1 MSLHDVL
8 PLSEEKRAQG
18 FGTFPYVILRVTA
31 GVFMQFPIHFYEN
44 KNPEKPGLRV
54 RVDSISNEK
63 QNYSSLFNVVRQFHM
78 QINPTEAKAMKM
90 CLVLAPFVAYFF
102 EHGAFTFSDEIPHG
116 GSLIDSNFKVL
127 ALNSAH
133 FVTD

>member
-1 MSLHDVL
+1 MSSQDVF

-18 FGTFPYVILRVTA
+18 YGTFPYVILRLHG
-31 GVFMQFPIHFYEN
+31 GVYMQFPVHFYEG

-54 RVDSISNEK
+54 RVDSLTNEK
-63 QNYSSLFNVVRQFHM
+63 QNFSSLFNVVRQFHQ
-78 QINPTEAKAMKM
+78 QINPVEAKALKM

-102 EHGAFTFSDEIPHG
+102 ENNAFTFSDEIPAG
-116 GSLIDSNFKVL
+116 GSLIDSNYKVL

-133 FVTD
+133 FVID